1 MYLLDSKGELD
12 MNNNKKKY
20 TCVVRTYIIDS
31 IEIDGLTEDY
41 YHTYECRTRGTDS
54 SLILGNDVIEMDYF
68 DNEQDKEALKEYI
81 KLLKC
86 MGAEYREVA

>member
-1 MYLLDSKGELD
+1 
-12 MNNNKKKY
+12 MNNRNSNKRY
-20 TCVVRTYIIDS
+20 TCVVRTYIMDV
-31 IEIDGLTEDY
+31 IEIGGLTENY
-41 YHTYECRTRGTDS
+41 YHTYECNKRGTDS

-68 DNEQDKEALKEYI
+68 DNKEDREALKEYI

>member
-1 MYLLDSKGELD
+1 
-12 MNNNKKKY
+12 MNNNKKRY

-31 IEIDGLTEDY
+31 IEIGGLTEDY

-68 DNEQDKEALKEYI
+68 DNEQDEEALKEYI
-81 KLLKC
+81 KLLEC

>member
-1 MYLLDSKGELD
+1 
-12 MNNNKKKY
+12 MNSSNKKKKY

-31 IEIDGLTEDY
+31 IEIGGLTEDY

-81 KLLKC
+81 KLLEC